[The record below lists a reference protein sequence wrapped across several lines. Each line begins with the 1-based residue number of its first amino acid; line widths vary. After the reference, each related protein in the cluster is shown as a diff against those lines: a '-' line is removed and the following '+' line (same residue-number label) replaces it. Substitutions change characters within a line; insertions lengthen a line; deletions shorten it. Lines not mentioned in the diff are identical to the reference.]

1 MSKTKKPFTSIKP
14 EEPKVLKE
22 LKQTKEQLSVYG
34 RIKQFFNKLNQV

>member
-1 MSKTKKPFTSIKP
+1 MSNKKKPFTSIKP
-14 EEPKVLKE
+14 KESEVLKE